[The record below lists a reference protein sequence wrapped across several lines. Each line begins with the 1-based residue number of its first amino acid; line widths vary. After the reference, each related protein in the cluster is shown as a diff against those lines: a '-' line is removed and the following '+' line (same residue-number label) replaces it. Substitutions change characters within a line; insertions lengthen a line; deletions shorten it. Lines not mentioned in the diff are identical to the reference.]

1 MSAFLGP
8 IHYWLYNKIQL
19 QEEFIQDILDVNDK
33 HSWDKTLEKE
43 MKETCGEAEC
53 RPLEE
58 IIDQG
63 NIHGWLQYHIG
74 ISETRLAYTVT
85 RLIKGD
91 NSRINILQETAFSF
105 GQKHKI
111 KTGTNAEEA
120 FKILNDSLLD
130 GMPCDRV
137 NEPLEQSKEKAV
149 WRQTQCVHQNYWEE
163 IDGDISVYYELREQI
178 IKGML
183 IDSGLTFA
191 AEENGIFSIKQ
202 EG

>member
-19 QEEFIQDILDVNDK
+19 QEELIQDILKVNEN
-33 HSWDKTLEKE
+33 HAWDKTLEKE
-43 MKETCGEAEC
+43 MNETCGEAER

-58 IIDQG
+58 VIDQG

-74 ISETRLAYTVT
+74 ISEARLAYAVT
-85 RLIKGD
+85 RLMKEEE
-91 NSRINILQETAFSF
+91 SRLTILKETAYRF

-111 KTGTNAEEA
+111 QTGVGADEA

-137 NEPLEQSKEKAV
+137 NEPIQQSKEKAV
-149 WRQTQCVHQNYWEE
+149 WRQTQCVHQDYWKE
-163 IDGDISVYYELREQI
+163 IDGDISVYYELREQM

-183 IDSGLTFA
+183 LDSGLTFV
-191 AEENGIFSIKQ
+191 EDDGIFSIKQ

>member
-19 QEEFIQDILDVNDK
+19 QEEFIQDILETSAN
-33 HSWDKTLEKE
+33 HSWDTTLEEE
-43 MKETCGEAEC
+43 MDAACGQAER

-74 ISETRLAYTVT
+74 ISEARLAYAVT
-85 RLIKGD
+85 RLLKEE
-91 NSRINILQETAFSF
+91 SRLSILKETAKSF
-105 GQKHKI
+105 GQKHSI
-111 KTGTNAEEA
+111 PAGTGADEA
-120 FKILNDSLLD
+120 LKILNDSLLD

-137 NEPLEQSKEKAV
+137 NEPMEQSKEKAV
-149 WRQTQCVHQNYWEE
+149 WRQTQCVHQDYWEE
-163 IDGDISVYYELREQI
+163 IKGDISVYYDLREQI

-183 IDSGLTFA
+183 INSGLTFQT
-191 AEENGIFSIKQ
+191 EENRIFTIKQ